1 MQTHAATLQAQRS
14 NDVAA
19 TLLSLDLE
27 SDKSVASKTP
37 KIVLGYSM
45 GARAALLHAIANLKH
60 WDALILISA
69 NPGIESAAERS
80 ARAASDTAL
89 AQRIISDGVPT
100 FLEFWQ
106 QTPIIRSQ
114 QHIRADWQAS
124 MRQHRLQH
132 TAAGLATSVEKFG
145 QAACPNLWPQL
156 NKLQCPI
163 LLISGKH
170 DVKYCTIA
178 ERMQRALPQAQWS
191 KIPDAGHMPQ
201 LEAPEATADA
211 IRRFVHQ
218 L

>member
-1 MQTHAATLQAQRS
+1 
-14 NDVAA
+14 
-19 TLLSLDLE
+19 
-27 SDKSVASKTP
+27 
-37 KIVLGYSM
+37 M
-45 GARAALLHAIANLKH
+45 GARAALLHATANSKH

-69 NPGIESAAERS
+69 SPGIESAAERS

-89 AQRIISDGVPT
+89 AQRIISSGVPT

-124 MRQHRLQH
+124 MQQNRLQH
-132 TAAGLATSVEKFG
+132 TAAGLATSVEQFG

-178 ERMQRALPQAQWS
+178 ERMQRALPQAQWI
-191 KIPDAGHMPQ
+191 KIPDAGHMPH
-201 LEAPEATADA
+201 LEAPEATAAA
-211 IRRFVHQ
+211 IQRFVHQ